1 MHAAMPTTPTRRDL
15 NKKTCLITG
24 ASAGLGRDFAEL
36 FARDGYRCILV
47 ARRRDLLNEIARSLN
62 IKYSCECIVIDADLA
77 IQGAGKALFDT
88 INKLELTVD
97 VLVNNAGFGT
107 YGMFIDSN
115 DTDQLGM
122 IDLNVRVLTELSRCF
137 APTMV
142 ARGSGRI
149 LNVASTA
156 AFQPGPLMSVYYAT
170 KAYVLSFS
178 EALSNELD
186 GTGVTVTI
194 LCPGPT
200 ETEFQSLANIDIT
213 KLKKSGWI
221 MPSMRVAS
229 AGYRGML
236 RGKRIVIPGFVN
248 FIIAESV
255 RLTPRWLVLK
265 TARWIQEQG
274 RGAAKPLK

>member
-1 MHAAMPTTPTRRDL
+1 MPAVDPRP
-15 NKKTCLITG
+15 NFNNKTCLITG

-47 ARRRDLLNEIARSLN
+47 ARRRDILNSIAQSLN
-62 IKYSCECIVIDADLA
+62 TKYLCECIVIDADLA
-77 IQGAGKALFDT
+77 IPGAGSALFDK
-88 INKLELTVD
+88 INELGLNVD
-97 VLVNNAGFGT
+97 VLVNNAGAGT

-115 DTDQLGM
+115 ETDQLKM
-122 IDLNVRVLTELSRCF
+122 IDLNIRVLTELTRCI
-137 APTMV
+137 APQMV
-142 ARGSGRI
+142 ARGEGRI

-156 AFQPGPLMSVYYAT
+156 AFQPGPLMAVYYAT

-178 EALSNELD
+178 EALSNELA

-200 ETEFQSLANIDIT
+200 ETEFQQLANIDIS
-213 KLKKSGWI
+213 KLKKSGWL
-221 MPSMRVAS
+221 MPSMRAAT

-236 RGKRIVIPGFVN
+236 RGKRIVIPGFIN

-255 RLTPRWLVLK
+255 RFAPRSFVLR

-274 RGAAKPLK
+274 RSAAKPAK